1 MVGPHEDVRA
11 HAGNLALPRG
21 AEKVRNQKRVAR
33 TRSGRILRSA
43 IQAVV
48 AGKHAGDLGALEDYI
63 ALEGLKAVWLN
74 QYKP

>member
-1 MVGPHEDVRA
+1 VLKKLGIKK
-11 HAGNLALPRG
+11 G
-21 AEKVRNQKRVAR
+21 VAR